1 MTAPCSSTVRS
12 ILTRSHTFDLG
23 SSCGTGL
30 GAKMLQHLLRR
41 DGCDEVERLQTTITS
56 DNDASWALFRK
67 LARLEKGELGHT
79 AHYTRE
85 GHFDGRHA
93 TEHMVTIDLPER
105 MKKAA

>member
-1 MTAPCSSTVRS
+1 M
-12 ILTRSHTFDLG
+12 
-23 SSCGTGL
+23 
-30 GAKMLQHLLRR
+30 
-41 DGCDEVERLQTTITS
+41 ERLQTTITS

-67 LARLEKGELGHT
+67 LARLEKGELGHA